1 MLSAVLTLLISLNT
15 TGAPAATAAATPA
28 TTRVKTRQGPIEFKC
43 DSMQVLTNPNR
54 GICRDNVIVRRGDLM
69 VCCSQFVG
77 AATPDW
83 EWSSFTCE
91 GDVIAR
97 RTNET
102 MWSHKATFNLK
113 TFELV
118 LTGAPLLQRGK
129 SYLQGTKI
137 TLNIHNDQAQINQP
151 RGVMIK
157 TRSPTVLTPITTG
170 PLPKQCPLPP
180 RPSK

>member
-1 MLSAVLTLLISLNT
+1 MLSAVLTFLLSLNT
-15 TGAPAATAAATPA
+15 AGAPAATE
-28 TTRVKTRQGPIEFKC
+28 VKTRHGPIEFKC

-69 VCCSQFVG
+69 VCCTQFIG
-77 AATPDW
+77 TATLDW

-91 GDVIAR
+91 GDVVAQ

-113 TFELV
+113 TAQLV

-129 SYLQGTKI
+129 SYLQGAKI
-137 TLNIHNDQAQINQP
+137 TLNVHSDLAQINQP

-157 TRSPTVLTPITTG
+157 THSPPVVSPVTTG
-170 PLPKQCPLPP
+170 PLPKRCPLPP
-180 RPSK
+180 RPRK

>member
-15 TGAPAATAAATPA
+15 TGASDASPN

-43 DSMQVLTNPNR
+43 DSMQVLTKPNR

-77 AATPDW
+77 AATPEW

-91 GDVIAR
+91 GNVVAQ

-102 MWSHKATFNLK
+102 MWSNKATFNLK
-113 TFELV
+113 TSELV

-129 SYLQGTKI
+129 SYLQGSKI
-137 TLNIHNDQAQINQP
+137 TLNIHNDLAQISQP

-157 TRSPTVLTPITTG
+157 TQSPSAPTPSTPG

-180 RPSK
+180 RPRK